1 MTSKKGA
8 IEDTKKSHKYSQTRS
23 PKKVFKLQSFFN
35 FFFGGGKGCA
45 GIWHRPSGGVAGA
58 LPATAGVRHPQHFV
72 KIEVFSPDV
81 LNFSKSS
88 KIEVTHCY
96 QIELKALSDTR
107 V

>member
-23 PKKVFKLQSFFN
+23 RKRSFEVTRFLI
-35 FFFGGGKGCA
+35 FRGEGVRGDLAQAVEGGRRSSA
-45 GIWHRPSGGVAGA
+45 GRP
-58 LPATAGVRHPQHFV
+58 GVRHPQHFV
-72 KIEVFSPDV
+72 KIEVFSKDV
-81 LNFSKSS
+81 LNFSRSS
-88 KIEVTHCY
+88 KIEVNHCY